1 MIYKGRGMA
10 TLGFGPATP
19 SQGNCFTTIY
29 SKNASAPAR
38 MDDGRM
44 FTDYRPRCAQYPI
57 KLNSQWGEHDGRQNM
72 IHGSDVLMEEARNVL
87 QRKATPVSSSCVDTM
102 VPELYKRVCT
112 WRGCETIPGHF
123 TGIGTGRIFL
133 PDSANLAEEP
143 DKLAQVTQPNIP
155 NTYEMEGPNASSQC
169 ASDDKERLW
178 SFLDTPSQHSARNM
192 PYSGPR
198 A

>member
-10 TLGFGPATP
+10 SLGFGSAVP

-29 SKNASAPAR
+29 SKNQNAPTR
-38 MDDGRM
+38 MEDGRM

-57 KLNSQWGEHDGRQNM
+57 KLNAQWGEHDGRQNM
-72 IHGSDVLMEEARNVL
+72 IHGGDVLMEEARNVL
-87 QRKATPVSSSCVDTM
+87 QKKATPVSGSCIDTM

-112 WRGCETIPGHF
+112 WRGCETIPGHYA
-123 TGIGTGRIFL
+123 GIGTGRVYI

-143 DKLAQVTQPNIP
+143 EQLALVTQPNIA
-155 NTYEMEGPNASSQC
+155 NTYEMEGPTESSQC
-169 ASDDKERLW
+169 AADDKEKLW
-178 SFLDTPSQHSARNM
+178 SFLDTPTQHSARNM